1 MKSRATCTFLG
12 GATMQT
18 RYVPFAFCL
27 FALIFVS
34 ISATRSASA
43 RPPIRK
49 AFFERYPNSGHCGVC
64 HFDFNGGGPRN
75 PYGLQ
80 IQVGINNGLSYAD
93 AIAAAEPYDS
103 DSDGYTNLTE
113 ITSTLF
119 TNTPTF
125 PGLSSTNAT
134 STLNIPLSEIE
145 PYLTPMG
152 AIDMTPPTVVVLSPN
167 GGGSYAANS
176 IITVNYTATDSS
188 GISHVDIYFSD
199 DSGASF
205 KPVGK
210 TMPPTGSFSWFVP
223 NLPTTQGRI
232 EVEAYD
238 NAGNEGDDESDADFT
253 VTAAPGLV
261 PTTLRDM
268 EMPGTQPFEGAILDD
283 PSSTCR
289 TCHGDYDD
297 SVESWFNWRGSMMG
311 QTARDPFFYACLAVA
326 NQDAPSSG
334 DLCIRCHSPG
344 GWQEGRSVDTDGG
357 LLNSKDRWGVQ
368 CDFCHRMVDR
378 NYVAGVSPDQDV
390 AVLDAISPLPLQ
402 YGNAQFINDPAPLK
416 RGPYADAQ
424 AAHEFVQ
431 SPFHLSGHLCGT
443 CHDVS
448 NPVFV
453 RNDTLDYS
461 PGTLDQ
467 PHRDFDLR
475 DMAPVE
481 RTFSEWSNSTY
492 ATTGVYAPQF
502 AGDKADGIVSTC
514 EDCHMRDVTGRGC
527 NISGSPNRTD
537 LGLHD
542 FTGGNTF
549 VPDILPDFYP
559 GVVDP
564 TALQAGKA
572 RVIHMLQLAATLGV
586 TPDSAGI
593 VVRVTNETGHRL
605 PSGYPEGRRMWLQ
618 VEALDTGG
626 QTVYESGAYDF
637 GTAVLTHDP
646 DLKIYEIH
654 GGLSPSLAG
663 ALGFPAG
670 PSFHFVLNDTVY
682 FDDRIPPRGF
692 TNAAFKAIQSPPVDY
707 SYADG
712 QYWDDTRYDNI
723 PANAESVR
731 VTLYYQTTSKEYV
744 EFLRDANVTNNA
756 GLDLYNAWV
765 NQGMA
770 PPVAMADTT
779 VGVNITVTGV
789 PEQPVTEPRI
799 LALAQ
804 NTPNPF
810 SGRTTVAFTLPEP
823 ATVRVEVYDL
833 AGRRVNTLAE
843 GNWSAGLHTLTWD
856 GRDDRGQ
863 SLASGIYFI
872 RLHSGRTELVRR
884 AVLVD

>member
-1 MKSRATCTFLG
+1 MT
-12 GATMQT
+12 
-18 RYVPFAFCL
+18 V
-27 FALIFVS
+27 
-34 ISATRSASA
+34 
-43 RPPIRK
+43 
-49 AFFERYPNSGHCGVC
+49 
-64 HFDFNGGGPRN
+64 
-75 PYGLQ
+75 
-80 IQVGINNGLSYAD
+80 
-93 AIAAAEPYDS
+93 
-103 DSDGYTNLTE
+103 
-113 ITSTLF
+113 
-119 TNTPTF
+119 TF
-125 PGLSSTNAT
+125 P
-134 STLNIPLSEIE
+134 
-145 PYLTPMG
+145 
-152 AIDMTPPTVVVLSPN
+152 D

-176 IITVNYTATDSS
+176 IITVSYTANDAS

-199 DSGASF
+199 DAGRSF

-210 TMPPTGSFSWFVP
+210 NQPPTGSFSWFVP

-238 NAGNEGDDESDADFT
+238 NAGNEGDDVSDVDFT

-268 EMPGTQPFEGAILDD
+268 EMPGTQPFEGAVLDD
-283 PSSTCR
+283 PSNSCV
-289 TCHGDYDD
+289 TCHGGYDTT
-297 SVESWFNWRGSMMG
+297 VEPWYNWRGSMMG
-311 QTARDPFFYACLAVA
+311 QAARDPFFYACMAVA

-344 GWQEGRSVDTDGG
+344 GWQEGRSVDTSGG
-357 LLNSKDRWGVQ
+357 LLNARDRWGVQ
-368 CDFCHRMVDR
+368 CDFCHRIVDR
-378 NYVAGVSPDQDV
+378 NYVEGVSPAQDA
-390 AVLDAISPLPLQ
+390 AVLAAISPLPLQ
-402 YGNAQFINDPAPLK
+402 YGNGQFINDPSPLK
-416 RGPYADAQ
+416 RGPYADSQ

-431 SPFHLSGHLCGT
+431 SPIHLSSNLCGT

-461 PGTLDQ
+461 PNGFDQ
-467 PHRDFDLR
+467 EHPDGNLR
-475 DMAPVE
+475 NMAPVE
-481 RTFSEWSNSTY
+481 RTFSEWSNSEY
-492 ATTGVYAPQF
+492 AATGVYAPQF
-502 AGDKADGIVSTC
+502 AGGKPDGIVSTC
-514 EDCHMRDVTGRGC
+514 EDCHMRDVTGRGS
-527 NISGSPNRTD
+527 NVSGSPNRTD

-549 VPDILPDFYP
+549 VPDIIPDFYP

-564 TALQAGKA
+564 AALQAGKA
-572 RVIHMLQLAATLGV
+572 RVVHMLQLAATLDV

-593 VVRVTNETGHRL
+593 TVRVTNETGHRL
-605 PSGYPEGRRMWLQ
+605 PSGYPEGRRVWLH
-618 VEALDTGG
+618 VEAIDSGG
-626 QTVYESGAYDF
+626 QPVYESGTYDS
-637 GTAVLTHDP
+637 GTGVLDHDA

-692 TNAAFKAIQSPPVDY
+692 TNAAFKAIQSPPVGY

-712 QYWDDTRYDNI
+712 QYWDDTRYFL
-723 PANAESVR
+723 PATAESVR
-731 VTLYYQTTSKEYV
+731 VTLYYQSTSKEYV

-770 PPVAMADTT
+770 PPVAMNQAT
-779 VGVNITVTGV
+779 VPVNVTVTGV
-789 PEQPVTEPRI
+789 PEEPAGEPRI

-804 NTPNPF
+804 NSPNPF
-810 SGRTTVAFTLPEP
+810 SRGTAVAFTLPEP

-843 GNWSAGLHTLTWD
+843 GNWGAGRHTVSWD
-856 GRDDRGQ
+856 GRDDRGRA
-863 SLASGIYFI
+863 LAGGIYFI

-884 AVLVD
+884 AVLVR